1 MYLRMMSQTTRS
13 QYERLKTMIAFPRPK
28 LLDSSKRDQKLTRR
42 KIESSLRH
50 AKCVKSSAMSVH
62 EDYSHLNLTATI
74 KSSAC

>member
-1 MYLRMMSQTTRS
+1 
-13 QYERLKTMIAFPRPK
+13 MIAFPRPK

-74 KSSAC
+74 KFSACWIGAASGSIQIVNDASIC